1 MEPNLLQAR
10 QPSPP
15 LQASADTQE
24 IRTAAMKQLSRSL
37 KVPPWV
43 PMSRAN
49 QFDAAKLDVEMTAM
63 LKEQLMKVF
72 SLMQPG
78 FLSRYEP
85 ELEAFLEFLIWR
97 FSIWVDKPTPGNA
110 LMNLRY
116 RDERAFSSLVT
127 FGKVRTGLEGPG
139 LTRFQKLGYCLALVG
154 GRYGWARFQTI
165 SAFRQ
170 WGDSEQSSWGRKAW
184 VSLQRAENV
193 FQVASFVNLLFFL
206 RTGRYRSLVERFL
219 CARLVYQKPNMN
231 RAVSFEYMNRQLVWH
246 EFSELLLLILPL
258 LNITSI
264 KKALTNPFSNGQASK
279 TVVKDDACPVCE
291 QCPITVTYIALPCEH
306 QYCYYCLRT
315 RCIATSSFRC
325 LKCNVQVLAM
335 KRLHLQVEVE
345 TGKQK
350 SKDYF

>member
-139 LTRFQKLGYCLALVG
+139 LTRF
-154 GRYGWARFQTI
+154 
-165 SAFRQ
+165 
-170 WGDSEQSSWGRKAW
+170 
-184 VSLQRAENV
+184 
-193 FQVASFVNLLFFL
+193 
-206 RTGRYRSLVERFL
+206 RSLDTVWPWSVVDMDGPDFKRSLRFANGVTVSKAHGVAKHG
-219 CARLVYQKPNMN
+219 CHCKGQKMC
-231 RAVSFEYMNRQLVWH
+231 FKL
-246 EFSELLLLILPL
+246 
-258 LNITSI
+258 
-264 KKALTNPFSNGQASK
+264 
-279 TVVKDDACPVCE
+279 
-291 QCPITVTYIALPCEH
+291 
-306 QYCYYCLRT
+306 
-315 RCIATSSFRC
+315 
-325 LKCNVQVLAM
+325 QVL
-335 KRLHLQVEVE
+335 
-345 TGKQK
+345 
-350 SKDYF
+350 SIYFSFFGQDDIGAL